1 MSAFLY
7 ETQYKLCFTKINTD
21 QESDKHPTTKKEL
34 KWTQASAHTL
44 GPQIFNFSSKIII
57 IKLKTDTTK
66 PVLIIDNCYLYK

>member
-34 KWTQASAHTL
+34 K
-44 GPQIFNFSSKIII
+44 
-57 IKLKTDTTK
+57 
-66 PVLIIDNCYLYK
+66 